1 MIRNFEK
8 SDIDE
13 IYKLGN
19 LLNSSFS
26 KTNNLLDIAEDKYT
40 KILIYESENIIK
52 GFLMYTEL
60 EAFADINDIIV
71 REEYRNKRI
80 ASSLIDYM
88 ISNLQDSVKLI
99 TLEVRESNIKAI
111 NLYQKFGFN
120 IVNIR
125 KSYYNDNE
133 DAYLMKREC

>member
-26 KTNNLLDIAEDKYT
+26 KTNNLLDIYEDKYT

-133 DAYLMKREC
+133 DAYLMKCEC

>member
-26 KTNNLLDIAEDKYT
+26 KTNNLLDIYEDKYT

>member
-1 MIRNFEK
+1 M
-8 SDIDE
+8 
-13 IYKLGN
+13 
-19 LLNSSFS
+19 NSSFS
-26 KTNNLLDIAEDKYT
+26 KTNNLLDIYEDKYT

>member
-26 KTNNLLDIAEDKYT
+26 KTNNLLDIYEDKYT

-88 ISNLQDSVKLI
+88 I
-99 TLEVRESNIKAI
+99 RESNIKAI